1 MKSVKKNSRKIKKNE
16 KKSHE
21 IFVGILMEFNGG
33 TLSQLIENV
42 KL

>member
-1 MKSVKKNSRKIKKNE
+1 MKLVKKIQWKKKME

-33 TLSQLIENV
+33 TISQLIEN
-42 KL
+42 LRL